1 MQVNF
6 PDLRVVGIVLAQ
18 ILGLITAFETTKKAP
33 ANYDDEN
40 DSPFLHRT
48 SESNAAATSPHCD

>member
-18 ILGLITAFETTKKAP
+18 ILGLMTAFETTKKAP
-33 ANYDDEN
+33 AK
-40 DSPFLHRT
+40 L
-48 SESNAAATSPHCD
+48 